1 MTSVEILFRRGF
13 LRLVIATGTLAM
25 GINMPCKTVVF
36 SGDSV
41 ELTAQN
47 YRQCSGRAGRRGFDL
62 LGNIVFNG
70 ISRERVYEIMSSRLP
85 DLRGQFAI
93 STTLVLRLFGLLQG
107 TNNSKF
113 AVESMNSLLS
123 QTRLYLGGP
132 ESEGAIKHHLRFS
145 IEYLRRQY
153 LLSPKGVP
161 TNFSGLVGHLYFT
174 ENSVFAFH
182 SLLKGGYFHKLC
194 ADIEKNPERVLL
206 EMMLVLSHIFNRLP
220 AKKTR
225 EFVESIQRSPSMVF
239 LPRLPSQAEEM
250 LLAHN
255 AETLS
260 VFKDYV
266 QSYVTHNLD
275 DEPDRTLPFTKTS
288 VGTKESCAG
297 DLLDGAPTHI
307 RSPFAALS
315 GLTDDFQSIHE
326 LCSSV
331 RGGVFM
337 EESSIPCIP
346 IWPHDTQV
354 EFNAYLY
361 DFWRHGS
368 MDVLVRD
375 NRIKGGDVWFHLK
388 DFSLTLASIV
398 ASLESLVRGAAT
410 EGDEDMIDLQEVG
423 ENPAE
428 TAQLQRDIA
437 LEKSK
442 ASTKVKKPKAKLND
456 SWDQDLDDEE
466 GEEDGETD
474 GDGQGYQI
482 KDSERPAWQQEGGGL
497 AKVLEA
503 FVKLRDEFDT
513 KFRKVW
519 A

>member
-1 MTSVEILFRRGF
+1 
-13 LRLVIATGTLAM
+13 M
-25 GINMPCKTVVF
+25 GINMPCKTVIF

-41 ELTAQN
+41 SLTAQN

-70 ISRERVYEIMSSRLP
+70 LPRQRVYEIMSSRLP
-85 DLRGQFAI
+85 DLRGQFPI
-93 STTLVLRLFGLLQG
+93 SMTLILRLFGLLHG

-113 AVESMNSLLS
+113 AIDSMNSLVS

-132 ESEGAIKHHLRFS
+132 ESEESIKHHLRFS

-161 TNFSGLVGHLYFT
+161 LNFSGLVGHLYFT

-194 ADIEKNPERVLL
+194 ADIEKNPDRVLL
-206 EMMLVLSHIFNRLP
+206 DMMLVLSHIFHRLP

-225 EFVESIQRSPSMVF
+225 EFVESTQRSPSMVF
-239 LPRLPSQAEEM
+239 LPRLPAQAEEM
-250 LLAHN
+250 LLEHN

-260 VFKDYV
+260 IFKDYV
-266 QSYVTHNLD
+266 HSYINHNLS
-275 DEPDRTLPFTKTS
+275 DEPDQTLPFTKTS
-288 VGTKESCAG
+288 VGAKESSAG
-297 DLLDGAPTHI
+297 ELLGGSPTLI

-315 GLTDDFQSIHE
+315 GFTDDFQSTHE
-326 LCSSV
+326 LCSTV
-331 RGGVFM
+331 RGGVFL
-337 EESSIPCIP
+337 EESAIPCLP
-346 IWPHDTQV
+346 IWPHDTPV

-361 DFWRHGS
+361 DFFKHGS
-368 MDVLVRD
+368 LEVLIRD
-375 NRIKGGDVWFHLK
+375 NRIKSGDVWFHLK

-398 ASLESLVRGAAT
+398 ASLETLVRGASS

-437 LEKSK
+437 LEKSR
-442 ASTKVKKPKAKLND
+442 ANNNKVKKSKAKLND
-456 SWDQDLDDEE
+456 SWDQEDDDEDSDE
-466 GEEDGETD
+466 GEGD
-474 GDGQGYQI
+474 DGQGGFRI

-497 AKVLEA
+497 VKVLDA
-503 FVKLRDEFDT
+503 FVKLRDDFDT